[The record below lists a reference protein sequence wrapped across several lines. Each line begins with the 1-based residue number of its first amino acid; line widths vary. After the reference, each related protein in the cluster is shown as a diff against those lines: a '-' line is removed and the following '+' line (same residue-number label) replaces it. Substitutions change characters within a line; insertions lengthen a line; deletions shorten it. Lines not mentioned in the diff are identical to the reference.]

1 MLLQMIPGAGIL
13 LLFYIVDEYGAAN
26 VLEIVSRK
34 TTYESSI
41 AQPLFLSND
50 KLQYQR
56 VTFRQKSKAV
66 VPSLPRRTPVSGSQA
81 VPGLKSTRSGH
92 SSLCVPATI
101 FIACSHRT
109 GTSRGDYVHFTPG
122 KHPHTGSV

>member
-56 VTFRQKSKAV
+56 VTFRQKVTLSNLA
-66 VPSLPRRTPVSGSQA
+66 G
-81 VPGLKSTRSGH
+81 TRQ
-92 SSLCVPATI
+92 
-101 FIACSHRT
+101 
-109 GTSRGDYVHFTPG
+109 
-122 KHPHTGSV
+122 